1 MIKQHAQTA
10 EVAKTTVNR
19 PVIDGPVNAS
29 WRVHPVD
36 RALIYDFIGN
46 AFSDSALDMYR
57 TCAVWE
63 AEDEQPHS
71 LFLRPGGR
79 LAAHLSLWPKK
90 IRSAAGPVAIGDI
103 GAVVVDPDYRG
114 CGLLHRLFSE
124 AVDHARGLGLRALVL
139 GGSPDI
145 YRKVGFSSNLGTVEY
160 ILPTDLLR
168 ACRDITEMPLVP
180 AIPGLSNWQE
190 LYGIGSDGGLRIR
203 RQQYWA
209 RLNHFFTAPPAHF
222 RCLHS
227 RDGSTML
234 IAVERAHTLF
244 IRELL
249 TADSRS
255 LLPLLATLAALNP
268 ALEKIQLYL
277 GAESPLDRCLK
288 DWVKG
293 RAGTTRTPA
302 AGTQWRSLDP
312 TLEIDSHWH
321 LSTLD
326 RR

>member
-1 MIKQHAQTA
+1 
-10 EVAKTTVNR
+10 
-19 PVIDGPVNAS
+19 
-29 WRVHPVD
+29 
-36 RALIYDFIGN
+36 
-46 AFSDSALDMYR
+46 
-57 TCAVWE
+57 
-63 AEDEQPHS
+63 
-71 LFLRPGGR
+71 
-79 LAAHLSLWPKK
+79 
-90 IRSAAGPVAIGDI
+90 
-103 GAVVVDPDYRG
+103 
-114 CGLLHRLFSE
+114 
-124 AVDHARGLGLRALVL
+124 
-139 GGSPDI
+139 
-145 YRKVGFSSNLGTVEY
+145 
-160 ILPTDLLR
+160 
-168 ACRDITEMPLVP
+168 
-180 AIPGLSNWQE
+180 
-190 LYGIGSDGGLRIR
+190 
-203 RQQYWA
+203 
-209 RLNHFFTAPPAHF
+209 
-222 RCLHS
+222 
-227 RDGSTML
+227 ML